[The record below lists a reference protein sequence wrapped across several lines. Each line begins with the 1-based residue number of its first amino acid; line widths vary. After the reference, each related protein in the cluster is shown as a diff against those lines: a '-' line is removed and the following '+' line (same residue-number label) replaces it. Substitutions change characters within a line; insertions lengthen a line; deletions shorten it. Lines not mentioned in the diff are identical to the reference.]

1 MKKIV
6 SSTLIGLMLL
16 GGVFVVGEKQKLAD
30 GKLHIVFCDVG
41 QGDAIY
47 IKTPKG
53 NDILV
58 DGGPDDTVLECL
70 SSHMP
75 FWDRNLEMV
84 VLSHPQAD
92 HLTGLISVISRY
104 SLSYFVTSPVGNTT
118 LGYKKLVDLIKN
130 DGIRVKNV
138 YTGESIDFGDGVT
151 FKVVWPEEKWAKSKV
166 DLASGQDFWSKLQD
180 TNGAILGAT
189 TFDKELNDFSTMIL
203 VQMGEFD
210 TLLTGD
216 GDSRISDMVLAGNS
230 FPTIEVLKVPHHGS
244 KTAMTEKFIQTI
256 HPNLSVISVGKD
268 NKYGHPRSETIE
280 QIQNLGSKILRTD
293 QKGEIEVVS
302 DGKMWEIK

>member
-6 SSTLIGLMLL
+6 SSTLISLILL

-58 DGGPDDTVLECL
+58 DGGPDEKVLGCL

-92 HLTGLISVISRY
+92 HLTGLISVASRY
-104 SLSYFVTSPVGNTT
+104 GLSYFVTSPVGNTT

-130 DGIRVKNV
+130 NNVRVKNV
-138 YTGESIDFGDGVT
+138 YTGEIIDFGDGVV

-166 DLASGQDFWSKLQD
+166 DLASGQNFESLLQGI
-180 TNGAILGAT
+180 NGAVLGAET
-189 TFDKELNDFSTMIL
+189 IDKELNDFSTMIL
-203 VQMGEFD
+203 VQMNEFD
-210 TLLTGD
+210 ALLSGD
-216 GDSRISDMVLAGNS
+216 GDSRIDDMVLADNL
-230 FPTIEVLKVPHHGS
+230 FPKIEVLKVPHHGS
-244 KTAMTEKFIQTI
+244 KTAMTDKFLQTI
-256 HPNLSVISVGKD
+256 SPNLAVISVGKD

-280 QIQNLGSKILRTD
+280 QIKIIGSKILRTD
-293 QKGEIEVVS
+293 QSGEIEVVS
-302 DGKMWEIK
+302 DGKTWRIN

>member
-6 SSTLIGLMLL
+6 SSTLISLLLL
-16 GGVFVVGEKQKLAD
+16 GGVFVVGEKQKLPD
-30 GKLHIVFCDVG
+30 GKLHIVFCNVG

-58 DGGPDDTVLECL
+58 DGGPDDKVLGCL

-75 FWDRNLEMV
+75 FWDRDLEMV

-92 HLTGLISVISRY
+92 HLTGLILVASRY
-104 SLSYFVTSPVGNTT
+104 SLSYFITSPAGNTT

-130 DGIRVKNV
+130 NGVRVKNV
-138 YTGESIDFGDGVT
+138 YTGEIIDFGDGVI

-166 DLASGQDFWSKLQD
+166 DLASGQNFGSLLQGI
-180 TNGAILGAT
+180 NEEVLGAET
-189 TFDKELNDFSTMIL
+189 IDKELNDFSTMIL
-203 VQMGEFD
+203 VQMNEFD
-210 TLLTGD
+210 VLLSGD
-216 GDSRISDMVLAGNS
+216 GDSRIDDMVLADNL

-244 KTAMTEKFIQTI
+244 KTAMTEKFIQAI
-256 HPNLSVISVGKD
+256 HPNLAVISVGKD
-268 NKYGHPRSETIE
+268 NKYGHPVLSTLE
-280 QIQNLGSKILRTD
+280 QIQNTGTKILRTD

-302 DGKMWEIK
+302 DGKGWGVR